1 MGDFPFSMT
10 QDSSFNIT
18 ARRMTMSSPR
28 ERVVDAALVLATRH
42 DYGDVTLSDI
52 AHEANITLAELRD
65 LFPSK
70 GAIIGGFLRRIDRQI
85 LQEQNE
91 IHHSEPMRERLYEV
105 LRRRLLV
112 LGPYRESI
120 ISIKNWV
127 SRDPLTQTALNREVI
142 NSMRFM
148 LEAAEIES
156 DGTLGAI
163 KLQGLV
169 FLWWRVIN
177 VWLESGLDEALR
189 QLNLQ
194 LSRGEQFVSQAEQ
207 MISIMQ
213 PARDF
218 IGKFM
223 NLNQKSHHIDDD
235 IPHSKS

>member
-1 MGDFPFSMT
+1 
-10 QDSSFNIT
+10 
-18 ARRMTMSSPR
+18 MSSPR

>member
-1 MGDFPFSMT
+1 
-10 QDSSFNIT
+10 
-18 ARRMTMSSPR
+18 MSSPR
-28 ERVVDAALVLATRH
+28 ERVVDAALVLATRR

-52 AHEANITLAELRD
+52 ANEANITLAELRD

-218 IGKFM
+218 FGKFM

>member
-1 MGDFPFSMT
+1 
-10 QDSSFNIT
+10 
-18 ARRMTMSSPR
+18 MSSPR
-28 ERVVDAALVLATRH
+28 ERVVDAALSLATRR

-52 AHEANITLAELRD
+52 AHEANISLAELRD

-85 LQEQNE
+85 LQEQNGT
-91 IHHSEPMRERLYEV
+91 HHAEPMRERLYEV
-105 LRRRLLV
+105 LKHRLIALE
-112 LGPYRESI
+112 PYRESI

-127 SRDPLTQTALNREVI
+127 ARDPLMQTALNREVI

-148 LEAAEIES
+148 LEAADMES
-156 DGTLGAI
+156 DGTLGAV

-169 FLWWRVIN
+169 FVWWRVIN

-207 MISIMQ
+207 VISIIQ

-223 NLNQKSHHIDDD
+223 NLNEKTHHNNDDM
-235 IPHSKS
+235 PHSRS